1 MRFTRL
7 LLLVAAIAAIA
18 GIAVPSAGAL
28 TFPDDI
34 CPVVTGSVIKLCP
47 QGEVGKPYSYQIKGR
62 DGTGCVPYVTFRS
75 VGTMPP
81 GLSISSDGLISGTPT
96 QTGDYIFYIDM
107 QDIPASQGGVFWCA
121 DANSTEKQFQ
131 ISIVQGL
138 LIQQRQSTLTPGQL
152 TVPYN
157 LQFTAT
163 GGTPTWAVSAG
174 ALPAGLTLSSSGL
187 LSGTPTAA
195 GDFNFKVTATAGTR
209 SDTQTYAMSV
219 VPKLQIAAVHGVAEL
234 GVPFR
239 AAPQATGGKK
249 PYAWSVD
256 PSTQLPAGLTL
267 DPATGVISGTP
278 TTAGNSAV
286 KLVLTDSGS
295 GLTVSQNIAFTVVPH
310 VLLLKQT
317 LRVAKAHKT
326 YNAILLK
333 SGGARPFTWTAA
345 GLPRGLRLSATTG
358 RLSGIAGAAGTYRLR
373 VQVRDALGA
382 ASSKVYVLKVAG

>member
-7 LLLVAAIAAIA
+7 LLLIAAAAAIA

-34 CPVVTGSVIKLCP
+34 CPVLTGTVIKVCP
-47 QGEVGKPYSYQIKGR
+47 QGEVGKAYSYQIKGR

-96 QTGDYIFYIDM
+96 QTGDYIFYITM
-107 QDIPASQGGVFWCA
+107 QDIPASAGGVFWCA
-121 DANSTEKQFQ
+121 DDNSTEKQFQ
-131 ISIVQGL
+131 ISIVQGVQ
-138 LIQQRQSTLTPGQL
+138 IQQRQSVLTPGQL
-152 TVPYN
+152 TVPYS

-163 GGTPTWAVSAG
+163 GGTPTWAVSSG
-174 ALPAGLTLSSSGL
+174 ALPAGLTLSSTGL

-195 GDFNFKVTATAGTR
+195 GDYNFKVTATAGTR

-219 VPKLQIAAVHGVAEL
+219 VPKLQVAAVHGVAEL

-239 AAPQATGGKK
+239 AAPQATGGKQ

-256 PSTQLPAGLTL
+256 PSTPLPAGLTL
-267 DPATGVISGTP
+267 DAATGVISGTP

-286 KLVLTDSGS
+286 KLTLTDTGS
-295 GLTVSQNIAFTVVPH
+295 GLTVTQNVAFTVVPH
-310 VLLLKQT
+310 VLLAKKP
-317 LRVAKAHKT
+317 LRPAKAHAA
-326 YNAILLK
+326 YRAVFLK
-333 SGGARPFTWTAA
+333 SGGARPFTWSAT
-345 GLPRGLRLSATTG
+345 GLPRGLKLSASTG
-358 RLSGIAGAAGTYRLR
+358 RLTGIPGAAGTYRLHVR
-373 VQVRDALGA
+373 VKDGLGA
-382 ASSKVYVLKVAG
+382 VSTRTYVLKVAG